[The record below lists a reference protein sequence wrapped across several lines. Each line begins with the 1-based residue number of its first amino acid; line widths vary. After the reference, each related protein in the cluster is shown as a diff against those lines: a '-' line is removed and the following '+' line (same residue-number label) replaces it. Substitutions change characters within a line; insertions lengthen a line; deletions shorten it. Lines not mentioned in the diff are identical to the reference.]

1 MSSLQTAG
9 QPVEILIAEDSPTQ
23 AQRLRHVLEKQG
35 YGVHHA
41 ANGRLALEAAVRL
54 RPTIIISD
62 VIMPEMDGYELCRR
76 VKSEQTLCNTPVILV
91 TTLSDPLDVIRG
103 LECRADNFVLKPY
116 EESHL
121 LSHIQFVLANHPVR
135 QAEQVETEVEIFF
148 NGRKHLITSGR
159 LQVLNLLLSTY
170 QAAMQRNRELGQ
182 TQDTLRRANFEL
194 QQLTQKLEDRV
205 FQRTVELERK
215 NEELR
220 QAYDDLRKTQEAA
233 LQQERLSALGQMASG
248 IAHDINN
255 AISPVAMYTES
266 LLESEPNLS
275 SRARNYLETTQRAI
289 QDVAATVGRMRE
301 FYRQRGTEVVFAPVK
316 MNDLARQVV
325 DLTRARWSDMP
336 QQRGVVVKMRTEL
349 APDLPV
355 VLGVESEIRET
366 LTNLIFN
373 AVDAMPEGGT
383 LTLRTNVA
391 APVVSG
397 TGERLHLE
405 VTDTGLGMD
414 EETRHRCLE
423 PFFTTKGERGT
434 GLGLA
439 MVYGM
444 MRRHSAELEIESE
457 LGRGTTMRLSFAI
470 PASIS
475 TDAATSPAPAAV
487 MSEKLR
493 ILVVDDDPVLLTSL
507 RDILESDG
515 HTVVAANSGRV
526 GMETFNAAQSHE
538 PFALVITDL
547 GMPDID
553 GRKVAAAVKNTS
565 PETPVILFT
574 GWGQR
579 MMADG
584 DIPPHVDRILSKPP
598 RLRELREALIFC
610 LEPAKAVEQR

>member
-457 LGRGTTMRLSFAI
+457 LGSGTTMRLSFAI